1 MNALPALLVLTDR
14 HQARRPLPEVIAAA
28 VGGGACAVVLRE
40 KDLPRAERAALA
52 ADIAPIVHAAGSLLV
67 SAGEPLPGCD
77 GVHLAAGQRLTP
89 SAGTAIVGQSC
100 HTRSEIE
107 QAGGAASSVG
117 AAPSAGAS
125 GTAPDHMSGSAAGGV
140 DYATVSPVY
149 ATSSKPGYGPLLGLH
164 GLAAL
169 TAVTELP
176 VYALGGITTP
186 DQASACLEAGA
197 TGVAVMGAVM
207 RAADPASVVASLHT
221 ALTGAV
227 A

>member
-1 MNALPALLVLTDR
+1 MSALPGLLVLTDR
-14 HQARRPLPEVIAAA
+14 HQARRPVVEVIAAA
-28 VGGGACAVVLRE
+28 VAGGACAVVLRE
-40 KDLPRAERAALA
+40 KDLPRADRAALA

-107 QAGGAASSVG
+107 QAGGAA
-117 AAPSAGAS
+117 PSAGAS

-149 ATSSKPGYGPLLGLH
+149 ATSSKPGYGPVLGLD

-169 TAVTELP
+169 ASVAGLP

-186 DQASACLEAGA
+186 EQARACLEAGA

>member
-77 GVHLAAGQRLTP
+77 GVHLAAGQRLDHMSP
-89 SAGTAIVGQSC
+89 FAVGGAFGAALVGKSC
-100 HTRSEIE
+100 HTRSEVE
-107 QAGGAASSVG
+107 R
-117 AAPSAGAS
+117 
-125 GTAPDHMSGSAAGGV
+125 AAGGV
-140 DYATVSPVY
+140 DYVTVSPVY
-149 ATSSKPGYGPLLGLH
+149 ATSSKPGYGPVLGLD

-169 TAVTELP
+169 ASVAGLP

-186 DQASACLEAGA
+186 EQARACLEAGA